1 VAIRIYAAAM
11 AEAGRETGPL
21 GETKLS
27 GAVAADLFT
36 AGNVDSLPRGG
47 VGGSTELAE
56 LLLIRA
62 VSAAGEKDGDDI
74 GGGDATNT
82 GSRSAMAQLDASA
95 ALDMFAVCLGKDHPM
110 FVNAAQQLAA
120 AGLGCSDT

>member
-1 VAIRIYAAAM
+1 MGVRCS
-11 AEAGRETGPL
+11 EGG
-21 GETKLS
+21 GDETKLG

-36 AGNVDSLPRGG
+36 AGNVDSLPPG

-62 VSAAGEKDGDDI
+62 VSAAGEKGGGDVD
-74 GGGDATNT
+74 GGDATNT
-82 GSRSAMAQLDASA
+82 GSVSAMAQLDATA

-110 FVNAAQQLAA
+110 FINAAEQLAA
-120 AGLGCSDT
+120 AGLGV